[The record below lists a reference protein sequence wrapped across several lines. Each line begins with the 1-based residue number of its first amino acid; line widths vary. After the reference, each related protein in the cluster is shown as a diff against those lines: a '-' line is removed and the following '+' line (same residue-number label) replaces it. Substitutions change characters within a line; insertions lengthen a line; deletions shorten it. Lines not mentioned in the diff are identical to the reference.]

1 MESKEFKISVVMAI
15 YNTEDF
21 LAEAIDSIINQS
33 IGFKDVELILVDDGS
48 QDKSGEICLE
58 YKSRFPDNVVYI
70 HQENQGQAT
79 ARNNG
84 MKAARGKYIN
94 FLDSDDKLELN
105 ALELVYHFFELYY
118 NEVDVVSIPIRF
130 FDRQRGDHVLNY
142 KYDSTRVIDLDK
154 HPDCIQL
161 SASASFIKREA
172 IKDYAFDP
180 HLVVS
185 EDAIFV
191 NKILLEKRKLG
202 VISDTC
208 YYYRKRLLSD
218 STVDL
223 SVKSRDYYIQRSEVF
238 FRELMDYSKSKYGE
252 VYDFIKYTVVYD
264 IQWIF
269 LMDDIEEILSE
280 EDLAKL
286 KSILYDILQ
295 EIEDEFILSQRYHDR
310 NLHYNILIFK
320 YGNIE
325 TEVLKDNVKKTVN
338 GSVIDELYYH
348 VFYLDA
354 FEINK
359 NRLNI
364 LGHLTSY
371 FKYPEIKIEAIKFY
385 EDDFMN
391 YWIDYFIP
399 RSVGFLEEEYLS
411 EKGHEYKT
419 KLLNDFNSCEALDEN
434 DISEFIKDLDF
445 NDWDFRDERELLK
458 SDYFN
463 EVTYNNIK
471 EEVLKS
477 YLDEKGEV
485 WQSDKIEYPLRE
497 KKYLDMNHISHYN
510 FEFDIPLKEYEST
523 SVRLRVVCNSMNFYL
538 TTKMENYC
546 KITEESF
553 YSKKEN
559 YLIHFKNNTFKLI
572 EYNIEKLL
580 ELENENIEFLEKQSR
595 TGLNEVINFRKH
607 YYYSFP
613 TYLNRRIWLFM
624 DRLDVAD
631 DNAEHL
637 FKYAVNQNDGIE
649 KYFILNE
656 DSRDFER
663 MSEIGNVI
671 PAGSEEHK
679 LLASHAEKI
688 ISSQADAVVINPFYR
703 KEKFYNG
710 LFSAKIYFLQ
720 HGVIKEDISSWLHR
734 YDKYLYLIL
743 TSARAEYDS
752 FFSPDSQYNYN
763 DSIVQLLGLP
773 RHDFREKLEDR
784 KEIVVMPS
792 WRRSLEHLTEE
803 QFKNSEFYKEYNSL
817 LTNEKLIEFLDE
829 QGYTLIF
836 KPHHNLNTHL
846 HLFERHPLVEF
857 DDSSSDGNV
866 HTYNE
871 IFNHSSLLITDYSSA
886 VFDFAYIKKPILYY
900 HGVEDYH
907 FDVENSFF
915 DYEKMGFGEI
925 AKSTE
930 GLVNLIMN
938 YVNCNCEMKDK
949 YKKRVD
955 DFFEYHDK
963 NNCKRVYEFILNDSV
978 DEMPQELDAE
988 KTNEI
993 LIDLGDDFYRNIDYE
1008 DRLTKERIKNN
1019 QLREAIEGKDKEI
1032 EELHKELERK
1042 QKEINTLYAS
1052 NSWKVT
1058 KPLRKTTEMLKNNK
1072 GD

>member
-1 MESKEFKISVVMAI
+1 MESKELKISVVMAI

-21 LAEAIDSIINQS
+21 LAEAIDSVINQS

-48 QDKSGEICLE
+48 RDKSNEICLE
-58 YKSRFPDNVVYI
+58 YKNRFPDNITYI
-70 HQENQGQAT
+70 YQENQGQAT
-79 ARNNG
+79 ARNKG
-84 MKAARGKYIN
+84 IQSARGKYIN
-94 FLDSDDKLELN
+94 FLDSDDKLEEN
-105 ALELVYHFFELYY
+105 ALELTYNFFESHYDD
-118 NEVDVVSIPIRF
+118 VDVVSIPIRF
-130 FDRQRGDHVLNY
+130 FDRQQGDHVLNY
-142 KYDSTRVIDLDK
+142 KFNSTRLIDLDE
-154 HPDCIQL
+154 HPDYIQL
-161 SASASFIKREA
+161 SASASFIKRAA
-172 IKDYAFDP
+172 IKDYIFDP

-208 YYYRKRLLSD
+208 YYYRKRHLSD

-223 SVKSRDYYIQRSEVF
+223 SVKSRDYYIQRSEIF

-269 LMDDIEEILSE
+269 LMDNIEEILSE
-280 EDLAKL
+280 YDLNKL
-286 KSILYDILQ
+286 KSILYDILN
-295 EIEDEFILSQRYHDR
+295 EIEDEFILKQRYHDR
-310 NLHYNILIFK
+310 NLQYNILIFK
-320 YGNIE
+320 HGQME

-364 LGHLTSY
+364 LGYLKSY
-371 FKYPEIKIEAIKFY
+371 FKYPEIKIEAVKFN

-399 RSVGFLEEEYLS
+399 RAVGFLEWEYLS
-411 EKGHEYKT
+411 DKGHEYKT
-419 KLLNDFNSCEALDEN
+419 NLLNDFNNCESLDEN
-434 DISEFIKDLDF
+434 DISKFINDLDF
-445 NDWDFRDERELLK
+445 NDWNFGNESELLK
-458 SDYFN
+458 SDYID
-463 EVTYNNIK
+463 EVSYNNVK
-471 EEVLKS
+471 EDVLKK
-477 YLDEKGEV
+477 YLNENGEIYE
-485 WQSDKIEYPLRE
+485 SDKIEYPLRE

-510 FEFDIPLKEYEST
+510 FELDIPLKEYEST
-523 SVRLRVVCNSMNFYL
+523 NVRLRVVYNSMNFYL

-559 YLIHFKNNTFKLI
+559 YIIHFKNNTFKLSK
-572 EYNIEKLL
+572 YSIEKLL
-580 ELENENIEFLEKQSR
+580 ELEKENIKFFERQNKI
-595 TGLNEVINFRKH
+595 GLNEVINFRKH

-613 TYLNRRIWLFM
+613 KYLNRRIWLFM

-637 FKYAVNQNDGIE
+637 FKYAVKQNDGIE

-656 DSRDFER
+656 NSRDFKR
-663 MSEIGNVI
+663 ISKIGNVI

-679 LLASHAEKI
+679 LLACHAEKI

-710 LFSAKIYFLQ
+710 LVSAKAYFLQ

-734 YDKYLYLIL
+734 YDKYLYMIL

-773 RHDFREKLEDR
+773 RHDYREKMEDR
-784 KEIVVMPS
+784 KEIVIIPS
-792 WRRSLEHLTEE
+792 WRRSLEHLNEE
-803 QFKNSEFYKEYNSL
+803 QFKNSEFYKAYNSL
-817 LTNEKLIEFLDE
+817 LTNSELIEFLE
-829 QGYTLIF
+829 FQGYKMIF

-857 DDSSSDGNV
+857 DYGSSNGNG
-866 HTYNE
+866 HTYDE

-907 FDVENSFF
+907 FDIENSFF

-925 AKSTE
+925 AKSPE
-930 GLVNLIMN
+930 GLVNLIKN
-938 YVNCNCEMKDK
+938 YVNCNCVMKDK

-955 DFFEYHDK
+955 DSFEYHDK
-963 NNCKRVYEFILNDSV
+963 NNCKRVYEFLLNDSV
-978 DEMPQELDAE
+978 DEISQELDTE
-988 KTNEI
+988 MLKKLLVDI
-993 LIDLGDDFYRNIDYE
+993 GDDFYENVDYE
-1008 DRLTKERIKNN
+1008 RRITKELLEKN
-1019 QLREAIEGKDKEI
+1019 QLIKEI
-1032 EELHKELERK
+1032 EEKEKEIDSLKRELERK
-1042 QKEINTLYAS
+1042 QKEINAFYTS

-1058 KPLRKTTEMLKNNK
+1058 KPLRKTNEILKK
-1072 GD
+1072 